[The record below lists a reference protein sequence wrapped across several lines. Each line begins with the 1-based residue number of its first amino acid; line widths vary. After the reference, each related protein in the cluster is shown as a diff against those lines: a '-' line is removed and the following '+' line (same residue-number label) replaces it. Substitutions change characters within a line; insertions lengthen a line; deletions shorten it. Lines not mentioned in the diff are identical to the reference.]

1 MADLAYPAINLFPE
15 QFMATSVA
23 KMRQD
28 YRSGD
33 LYFCSPANYIFDF
46 PEDGLGSLEDDSVV
60 VLHNPVDVFEG
71 RAAPD
76 LELIS
81 ADSQFPNDVLPTPP
95 QWDEFLPGSDS
106 RTNAVIISSGR
117 FPLEANENWAFGQAG
132 EVYIVDGDSRIT
144 VSGEPNT
151 VIGGNKW
158 YYTDFKL
165 VDMNNDGRV
174 DVLFARNVEAPPPYP
189 GFDFFW
195 NQLGWFEQP
204 EDPEVARAG
213 KWPVNILVNE
223 EFTEEQVNNGPGASF
238 DVADIDG
245 DGILEV
251 VYANFW
257 GEAVSILH
265 SESWEVGP
273 DGSKPVVE
281 QMDLDNTL
289 DFIYAVSFGDVNND
303 GQLDI
308 VVTNHCLLP
317 FFGFGPPTLAVFEVA
332 MSSTTEFAP
341 VFTRHI
347 IDQDFRRRTSTFAF
361 SVGIAGLIDA
371 NIAGPANS
379 TAVSSDLKPML
390 ALTTDG
396 GGDYYL
402 YKPNS
407 QDPSDW
413 SYTRQQLGE
422 NECDFIAPYIYQ
434 DPTDV
439 EADAYLVTGCLGLGY
454 IYGGKF
460 VESL

>member
-1 MADLAYPAINLFPE
+1 
-15 QFMATSVA
+15 MATSVA

-28 YRSGD
+28 YKSSD
-33 LYFCSPANYIFDF
+33 LYFCSPANYLFDF
-46 PEDGLGSLEDDSVV
+46 PEGGLGSIEGDSVV

-71 RAAPD
+71 TAAPD
-76 LELIS
+76 LEFIS
-81 ADSQFPNDVLPTPP
+81 TDSEFPNDVLPTPP
-95 QWDEFLPGSDS
+95 QWDDFLPSSNS

-117 FPLEANENWAFGQAG
+117 FPLEQNENWANGLAG
-132 EVYIVDGDSRIT
+132 EVFIAQGETRIS

-189 GFDFFW
+189 GFDLFW

-204 EDPEVARAG
+204 ADPEDARAG
-213 KWPVNILVNE
+213 KWRVNVLVNE
-223 EFTEEQVNNGPGASF
+223 EFSDEQVNNGPGASF
-238 DVADIDG
+238 DVADLDG
-245 DGILEV
+245 DGVLEV

-257 GEAVSILH
+257 GEAVSLLH
-265 SESWEVGP
+265 TDSWEVGA
-273 DGSKPVVE
+273 DGSPPAVE
-281 QMDLDNTL
+281 QLDLDNSL
-289 DFIYAVSFGDVNND
+289 DYIYAVSFGDVNND

-317 FFGFGPPTLAVFEVA
+317 FFGFGPPTLAVFEVTLTGT
-332 MSSTTEFAP
+332 SSFAP
-341 VFTRHI
+341 LFTRHI
-347 IDQDFRRRTSTFAF
+347 IDQDFRRRTSPFAF
-361 SVGIAGLIDA
+361 SVGIAGLISAD
-371 NIAGPANS
+371 IASPSNS
-379 TAVSSDLKPML
+379 TSSDLKPMI

-402 YKPNS
+402 YKPSS

-413 SYTRQQLGE
+413 SYTREKLGE
-422 NECDFIAPYIYQ
+422 NDCDFIAPFVYS
-434 DPTDV
+434 DPM
-439 EADAYLVTGCLGLGY
+439 EENADSYLVSGCLGLGY

-460 VESL
+460 GGN